1 MNKLAIII
9 VVIALFSNAC
19 VPTQR
24 FKEVSDKSS
33 KLEEER
39 DQLMSSNEKLTVE
52 NTEMKAGADRQKEER
67 EKFVEDSI
75 RLHQSLVNLKKE
87 NEKLSRKYDDLSS
100 SHEALLQGNARE
112 TTRLLNQLQST
123 QEDLQKK
130 EERLRTLDQTLGS
143 ERQDITRLRAELE
156 ARNAKLNE
164 LENILNRK
172 DSVVNALKESVSKAL
187 MGFEGQGLTVQMKNG
202 KVYVS
207 LDEKLLFKSGSTSVD
222 PKGVQALQKLSK
234 VLESNRDVNV
244 MIEGHTDDVPFTK
257 GASIKDN
264 WDLSVM
270 RATSVVRILLEG
282 SSIDPK
288 RLTAAG
294 HADSMPVD
302 PSKTTEARTKNR
314 RTEIILTPK
323 LDELLKILETN

>member
-1 MNKLAIII
+1 MNRIPFFLILTFFFA
-9 VVIALFSNAC
+9 ASC

-24 FKEVSDKSS
+24 FKEVSAKSN

-39 DQLMSSNEKLTVE
+39 NRLIVDNEKLTVD
-52 NTEMKAGADRQKEER
+52 NTEIKASIQKVNEER
-67 EKFVEDSI
+67 QHFIEDSI
-75 RLHQSLVNLKKE
+75 RQFQTIEGLKKE
-87 NEKLSRKYDDLSS
+87 NEKISRKYDDLSS

-112 TTRLLNQLQST
+112 TTRLLNQLQAT

-130 EERLRTLDQTLGS
+130 EDRLKALDETVSNERL
-143 ERQDITRLRAELE
+143 DITRLRAELE
-156 ARNAKLNE
+156 ARNVKLNE
-164 LENILNRK
+164 LENILYKK

-207 LDEKLLFKSGSTSVD
+207 LDEKLLFRSGSTTVD

-234 VLESNRDVNV
+234 VLEGNKDVNI

-270 RATSVVRILLEG
+270 RATAVVRILLDG
-282 SSIDPK
+282 SSIDPL

-294 HADSMPVD
+294 HGEFMPVD
-302 PSKTTEARTKNR
+302 PSKTGEARTKNR

>member
-1 MNKLAIII
+1 MNKVAFFLVLA
-9 VVIALFSNAC
+9 AFFAAGC

-24 FKEVSDKSS
+24 FKEVNDKSI

-39 DQLMSSNEKLTVE
+39 DRLMGENEKLTVE
-52 NTEMKAGADRQKEER
+52 NTEMKAGIGRVSEER
-67 EKFVEDSI
+67 MRFVEDSI
-75 RLHQSLVNLKKE
+75 RQFQLNEMLRKE
-87 NEKLSRKYDDLSS
+87 NEKLQRKFDDLNS
-100 SHEALLQGNARE
+100 SHDALLQGNARE
-112 TTRLLNQLQST
+112 TTRLLNQLQSA

-130 EERLRTLDQTLGS
+130 EERLRALDQTVTS

-156 ARNAKLNE
+156 ARNAKLTE
-164 LENILNRK
+164 LEKILFRK
-172 DSVVNALKESVSKAL
+172 DSAVNALKESVSKAL
-187 MGFEGQGLTVQMKNG
+187 LGFEGQGLTVQMKNG

-234 VLESNRDVNV
+234 VLEANRDVNI

-257 GASIKDN
+257 GAAIKDN

-282 SSIDPK
+282 SSINPV

-294 HADSMPVD
+294 HGEFMPVD
-302 PSKTTEARTKNR
+302 PSKTSEARTRNR

>member
-1 MNKLAIII
+1 MNKTAFFLILAFFF
-9 VVIALFSNAC
+9 AAAC

-24 FKEVSDKSS
+24 FKEVSDKSN

-39 DQLMSSNEKLTVE
+39 DRLISENEKITVE
-52 NTEMKAGADRQKEER
+52 NTEIKAEEKSRQEVMQR
-67 EKFVEDSI
+67 FVEDSI
-75 RLHQSLVNLKKE
+75 RQYQAIEQLRKE
-87 NEKLSRKYDDLSS
+87 KESISRKFDDLSS

-112 TTRLLNQLQST
+112 TTRLLNQLQNT

-130 EERLRTLDQTLGS
+130 EERLKALEETVNN

-156 ARNAKLNE
+156 ARNLKLNE
-164 LENILNRK
+164 LERILYKK
-172 DSVVNALKESVSKAL
+172 DSAVMALKESVSKAL
-187 MGFEGQGLTVQMKNG
+187 LGFEGQGLTVQMKNG

-207 LDEKLLFKSGSTSVD
+207 LDEKLLFRSGSTSVD

-234 VLESNRDVNV
+234 VLESNRDVNI

-282 SSIDPK
+282 SSIDPV

-294 HADSMPVD
+294 HGEFMPVD

>member
-1 MNKLAIII
+1 MKKLSFFLVLTSFILA
-9 VVIALFSNAC
+9 SC

-24 FKEVSDKSS
+24 FKEVSDKGNQ
-33 KLEEER
+33 LEEER
-39 DQLMSSNEKLTVE
+39 DRLMSENEKLTVE
-52 NTEMKAGADRQKEER
+52 NTEMKAGIDKVREER
-67 EKFVEDSI
+67 ERFVVDSTNQVQAI
-75 RLHQSLVNLKKE
+75 ESLKKE
-87 NEKLSRKYDDLSS
+87 NDKLSRKYDDLSS
-100 SHEALLQGNARE
+100 SYEALLQGNARE
-112 TTRLLNQLQST
+112 TTRLLNQLQLA

-130 EERLRTLDQTLGS
+130 EDRLRTLDETVGL

-164 LENILNRK
+164 LERILNRK

-187 MGFEGQGLTVQMKNG
+187 MGFEGQGLSVQMKNG

-234 VLESNRDVNV
+234 VLESNRDVNI

-270 RATSVVRILLEG
+270 RATAVVRILLDG
-282 SSIDPK
+282 SSIDPV

-294 HADSMPVD
+294 HGEFMPVD